1 MLRSSSRRHKRLARW
16 LPCNDY
22 SPRVAVLV
30 VGATSAA
37 TASHDGYNDRH
48 DDQTA
53 DDYTNDATSG
63 EVHTICTCVIATAF
77 AIATVRVVI
86 ANRTE

>member
-1 MLRSSSRRHKRLARW
+1 MVRL

-22 SPRVAVLV
+22 SPRIAVAV
-30 VGATSAA
+30 VGATGTAK
-37 TASHDGYNDRH
+37 ASHDGYNDRH

-63 EVHTICTCVIATAF
+63 EVHTICTFVIATAF
-77 AIATVRVVI
+77 VIATVRVGK
-86 ANRTE
+86 AK